1 MKIMKIIVLTQEE
14 ISVIEKHLAGNLN
27 LFFSEEKELDLFAK
41 VTKDAE
47 ALMEELDAY
56 DELDD
61 SLIAW
66 YYNKYKTQQA

>member
-1 MKIMKIIVLTQEE
+1 MKTIVLTPEE

-27 LFFSEEKELDLFAK
+27 LFFGEEKEKDLFAK

-66 YYNKYKTQQA
+66 YYNKYKAQQP